1 MPYFDP
7 VDAQVQEGAQALG
20 EVWALALALALAWKT
35 YQVRTQSFKVLSQII
50 SQVII
55 DMSSRPQREVKPI
68 RTLANNQGRAAA
80 EAASR
85 AADKPRTV
93 RRAVRPKTVVRPKG
107 KNIQP
112 QPKRKL
118 EAKNAQSR
126 VLTILDALSKGKNP
140 KVYNMLFSIYRDAS
154 STLINRLELDDNALI
169 ESIEQQYKVMSQ
181 NIRQSGKEKNIL
193 SLDFETPD
201 DKINFCLLM
210 WLDISHDQKPT
221 PGKKQEDR
229 RTNFE
234 TFLGGNIVKTFFGE
248 NLTYTNDT
256 EIMKRMKRL
265 GIITTT
271 KKKMS
276 GKTVI
281 GMLEGLWPGSS
292 FENKIKVNLPFIF
305 GVAEPVTTL
314 AVGPKL
320 SNSAKNKENQPI
332 YVTIDSESKL
342 KSISSLIENAKYPFE
357 YRNKST
363 GQRKIITRYYL
374 KPIIT
379 LANRVDPGRLMPAS
393 GVTQEFSKL
402 MQEADKLKS
411 TQLYNVKDCD
421 FEIGET
427 SLTLDTVGR
436 GKFSLKIN
444 GIEIPY
450 GITAGEAKKAT
461 NAKDIL
467 SKFLGDFMQIL
478 TVLSKPVSQRIV
490 LGTLDGVMCGMCCF
504 LSKSLMKQEPRLFID
519 MSFEQG
525 NQIVMYGVSDLFK
538 IGKNVKPQVSTVGSN
553 FISNNNN
560 TSEVSSGNNRS
571 EGGKTI
577 NKRNTIKSPNMN
589 EGTGESNG
597 NRGNNRNRA
606 LAGMLGRVAPK
617 PIPIQIRNSNSNNN
631 MNNANRALAG
641 MLGRMGPSQG
651 QKRKRENNN
660 NKNKNTQS
668 GVGSR
673 NSMAGNKKN
682 NLKNNA
688 GSGNSQPNNRAKK
701 PKINVNVAQRN
712 RLLKNLKNKGLSKN
726 VINRFIKNYNNGTK
740 GVNQILQEVKAKDN
754 AKRQQNAK
762 NAAAL
767 RQLKQ
772 LRPELF

>member
-1 MPYFDP
+1 
-7 VDAQVQEGAQALG
+7 
-20 EVWALALALALAWKT
+20 
-35 YQVRTQSFKVLSQII
+35 
-50 SQVII
+50 
-55 DMSSRPQREVKPI
+55 MSSRPKREVKPI
-68 RTLANNQGRAAA
+68 RTLANNQGRNVAAA
-80 EAASR
+80 AAR
-85 AADKPRTV
+85 AAARPKTV
-93 RRAVRPKTVVRPKG
+93 RRAVRPTPKG

-126 VLTILDALSKGKNP
+126 VLTILDELSKGKNP

-169 ESIEQQYKVMSQ
+169 GTIEKQYEVMME
-181 NIRQSGKEKNIL
+181 NIRQSGGEKNKL
-193 SLDFETPD
+193 TLNFKSYE
-201 DKINFCLLM
+201 DKLNFCLLM
-210 WLDISHDQKPT
+210 WLDISHDQKPI

-234 TFLGGNIVKTFFGE
+234 TFLKGNIVKTFFGE

-256 EIMKRMKRL
+256 EIMKRMKDPRL
-265 GIITTT
+265 TIITTT

-276 GKTVI
+276 GRTVI
-281 GMLEGLWPGSS
+281 GMLEGLWPGSN

-320 SNSAKNKENQPI
+320 SNSAKKKEDQPI

-342 KSISSLIENAKYPFE
+342 KSISSLIENAKYPFQ
-357 YRNKST
+357 YINKSN
-363 GQRKIITRYYL
+363 GKRKIITRYYL

-421 FEIGET
+421 FKIGKT

-504 LSKSLMKQEPRLFID
+504 LSKSLMNEEPRLFID

-553 FISNNNN
+553 FISNNN
-560 TSEVSSGNNRS
+560 TTEVSSGNNRS
-571 EGGKTI
+571 NGGNQTI
-577 NKRNTIKSPNMN
+577 NKRNTRKSPNVN

-617 PIPIQIRNSNSNNN
+617 PTPIQIRNSNSNSNNN

-660 NKNKNTQS
+660 NNNKNAQS

-688 GSGNSQPNNRAKK
+688 TGGKK

-712 RLLKNLKNKGLSKN
+712 RLLKNLKNKNIPNIMRNGMMKAFNNKKLSYNAIMQMAREEANIRAEVATFRRKKTLRSGGP
-726 VINRFIKNYNNGTK
+726 NRGGGSRTRASPYGK
-740 GVNQILQEVKAKDN
+740 
-754 AKRQQNAK
+754 
-762 NAAAL
+762 
-767 RQLKQ
+767 
-772 LRPELF
+772 P

>member
-1 MPYFDP
+1 
-7 VDAQVQEGAQALG
+7 
-20 EVWALALALALAWKT
+20 
-35 YQVRTQSFKVLSQII
+35 
-50 SQVII
+50 
-55 DMSSRPQREVKPI
+55 MSSRPQREVKPI
-68 RTLANNQGRAAA
+68 RTLANNQGRNVAAA
-80 EAASR
+80 AAR
-85 AADKPRTV
+85 PKTV
-93 RRAVRPKTVVRPKG
+93 RRAVRPTPKG

-126 VLTILDALSKGKNP
+126 VLTILDELSKGKNP

-169 ESIEQQYKVMSQ
+169 GTIEKQYEVMME
-181 NIRQSGKEKNIL
+181 NIRQSGGEKNKL
-193 SLDFETPD
+193 TLNFKSYE
-201 DKINFCLLM
+201 DKLNFCLLM
-210 WLDISHDQKPT
+210 WLDISHDQKPI

-234 TFLGGNIVKTFFGE
+234 TFLKGNIVKTFFGE

-256 EIMKRMKRL
+256 EIMKRMKDPRL
-265 GIITTT
+265 TIITTT

-276 GKTVI
+276 GRTVI
-281 GMLEGLWPGSS
+281 GMLEGLWPGSN

-320 SNSAKNKENQPI
+320 SNSAKKKEDQPI

-342 KSISSLIENAKYPFE
+342 KSISSLIENAKYPFQ
-357 YRNKST
+357 YINKSN
-363 GQRKIITRYYL
+363 GKRKIITRYYL

-421 FEIGET
+421 FKIGKT

-504 LSKSLMKQEPRLFID
+504 LSKSLMNEEPRLFID

-560 TSEVSSGNNRS
+560 NTTEVSSGNNRS
-571 EGGKTI
+571 KGGNQTI
-577 NKRNTIKSPNMN
+577 NKRNTRKSPNVN

-617 PIPIQIRNSNSNNN
+617 PTPIQIRNSNSNSNSNNN

-660 NKNKNTQS
+660 NNNKNAQS

-688 GSGNSQPNNRAKK
+688 TGGKK

-712 RLLKNLKNKGLSKN
+712 RLLKNLKNKNIPNITRNGMMKAFNNKKLSYNAIMQMAREEENIRAEVATFRRKKTLRSGGP
-726 VINRFIKNYNNGTK
+726 NRGGGSRTRASPYGK
-740 GVNQILQEVKAKDN
+740 
-754 AKRQQNAK
+754 
-762 NAAAL
+762 
-767 RQLKQ
+767 
-772 LRPELF
+772 P

>member
-1 MPYFDP
+1 
-7 VDAQVQEGAQALG
+7 
-20 EVWALALALALAWKT
+20 
-35 YQVRTQSFKVLSQII
+35 
-50 SQVII
+50 
-55 DMSSRPQREVKPI
+55 
-68 RTLANNQGRAAA
+68 
-80 EAASR
+80 
-85 AADKPRTV
+85 
-93 RRAVRPKTVVRPKG
+93 VRPTPKG

-126 VLTILDALSKGKNP
+126 VLTILDELSKGKNP

-169 ESIEQQYKVMSQ
+169 GTIEKQYEVMME
-181 NIRQSGKEKNIL
+181 NIRQSGGEKNKL
-193 SLDFETPD
+193 TLNFKSYE
-201 DKINFCLLM
+201 DKLNFCLLM
-210 WLDISHDQKPT
+210 WLDISHDQKPI

-234 TFLGGNIVKTFFGE
+234 TFLKGNIVKTFFGE

-256 EIMKRMKRL
+256 EIMKRMKDPRL
-265 GIITTT
+265 TIITTT

-276 GKTVI
+276 GRTVI
-281 GMLEGLWPGSS
+281 GMLEGLWPGSN

-320 SNSAKNKENQPI
+320 SNSAKKKEDQPI

-342 KSISSLIENAKYPFE
+342 KSISSLIENAKYPFQ
-357 YRNKST
+357 YINKSN
-363 GQRKIITRYYL
+363 GKRKIITRYYL

-421 FEIGET
+421 FKIGKT

-504 LSKSLMKQEPRLFID
+504 LSKSLMNEEPRLFID

-560 TSEVSSGNNRS
+560 NNTTEVSSGNNRS
-571 EGGKTI
+571 KGGNQTI
-577 NKRNTIKSPNMN
+577 NKRNTRKSPNVN

-617 PIPIQIRNSNSNNN
+617 PTPIQIRNSNSNSNNN

-660 NKNKNTQS
+660 NNNKNAQS

-688 GSGNSQPNNRAKK
+688 TGGKK

-712 RLLKNLKNKGLSKN
+712 RLLKNLKNKNIPNITRNGMMKAFNNKKLSYNAIMQMAREEENIRAEVATFRRKKTLRSGGP
-726 VINRFIKNYNNGTK
+726 NRGGGSRTRASPYGK
-740 GVNQILQEVKAKDN
+740 
-754 AKRQQNAK
+754 
-762 NAAAL
+762 
-767 RQLKQ
+767 
-772 LRPELF
+772 P

>member
-1 MPYFDP
+1 
-7 VDAQVQEGAQALG
+7 
-20 EVWALALALALAWKT
+20 
-35 YQVRTQSFKVLSQII
+35 
-50 SQVII
+50 
-55 DMSSRPQREVKPI
+55 MSSRPKREVKPI
-68 RTLANNQGRAAA
+68 RTLANNQGRNVAAA
-80 EAASR
+80 AAR
-85 AADKPRTV
+85 PKTV
-93 RRAVRPKTVVRPKG
+93 RRAVRPTPKG

-126 VLTILDALSKGKNP
+126 VLTILDELSKGKNP

-169 ESIEQQYKVMSQ
+169 GTIEKQYEVMME
-181 NIRQSGKEKNIL
+181 NIRQSGGEKNKL
-193 SLDFETPD
+193 TLNFKSYE
-201 DKINFCLLM
+201 DKLNFCLLM
-210 WLDISHDQKPT
+210 WLDISHDQKPI

-234 TFLGGNIVKTFFGE
+234 TFLKGNIVKTFFGE

-256 EIMKRMKRL
+256 EIMKRMKDPRL
-265 GIITTT
+265 TIITTT

-276 GKTVI
+276 GRTVI
-281 GMLEGLWPGSS
+281 GMLEGLWPGSN

-320 SNSAKNKENQPI
+320 SNSAKKKEDQPI

-342 KSISSLIENAKYPFE
+342 KSISSLIENAKYPFQ
-357 YRNKST
+357 YINKSN
-363 GQRKIITRYYL
+363 GKRKIITRYYL

-421 FEIGET
+421 FKIGKT

-504 LSKSLMKQEPRLFID
+504 LSKSLMNEEPRLFID

-553 FISNNNN
+553 FISNNN
-560 TSEVSSGNNRS
+560 TTEVSSGNNRS
-571 EGGKTI
+571 NGGNQTI
-577 NKRNTIKSPNMN
+577 NKRNTRKSPNVN

-617 PIPIQIRNSNSNNN
+617 PTPIQIRNSNSNSNNN

-660 NKNKNTQS
+660 NNNKNAQS

-688 GSGNSQPNNRAKK
+688 TGGKK

-712 RLLKNLKNKGLSKN
+712 RLLKNLKNKNIPNITRNGMMKAFNNKKLSYNAIMQMAREEANIRAEVATFRRKKTLRSGGP
-726 VINRFIKNYNNGTK
+726 NRGGGSRTRASPYGK
-740 GVNQILQEVKAKDN
+740 
-754 AKRQQNAK
+754 
-762 NAAAL
+762 
-767 RQLKQ
+767 
-772 LRPELF
+772 P

>member
-1 MPYFDP
+1 
-7 VDAQVQEGAQALG
+7 
-20 EVWALALALALAWKT
+20 
-35 YQVRTQSFKVLSQII
+35 
-50 SQVII
+50 
-55 DMSSRPQREVKPI
+55 MSSRPKREVKPI
-68 RTLANNQGRAAA
+68 RTLANNQGRNVAAA
-80 EAASR
+80 AAR
-85 AADKPRTV
+85 AAARPKTV
-93 RRAVRPKTVVRPKG
+93 RRAVRPTPKG

-126 VLTILDALSKGKNP
+126 VLTILDELSKGKNP

-169 ESIEQQYKVMSQ
+169 GTIEKQYEVMME
-181 NIRQSGKEKNIL
+181 NIRQSGGEKNKL
-193 SLDFETPD
+193 TLNFKSYE
-201 DKINFCLLM
+201 DKLNFCLLM
-210 WLDISHDQKPT
+210 WLDISHDQKPI

-234 TFLGGNIVKTFFGE
+234 TFLKGNIVKTFFGE

-256 EIMKRMKRL
+256 EIMKRMKDPRL
-265 GIITTT
+265 TIITTT

-276 GKTVI
+276 GRTVI
-281 GMLEGLWPGSS
+281 GMLEGLWPGSN

-320 SNSAKNKENQPI
+320 SNSAKKKEDQPI

-342 KSISSLIENAKYPFE
+342 KSISSLIENAKYPFQ
-357 YRNKST
+357 YINKSN
-363 GQRKIITRYYL
+363 GKRKIITRYYL

-421 FEIGET
+421 FKIGKT

-504 LSKSLMKQEPRLFID
+504 LSKSLMNEEPRLFID

-553 FISNNNN
+553 FISNNN
-560 TSEVSSGNNRS
+560 TTEVSSGNNRS
-571 EGGKTI
+571 NGGNQTI
-577 NKRNTIKSPNMN
+577 NKRNTRKSPNVN

-617 PIPIQIRNSNSNNN
+617 PTPIQIRNSNSNSNNN

-660 NKNKNTQS
+660 NNNKNAQS

-688 GSGNSQPNNRAKK
+688 TGGKK

-712 RLLKNLKNKGLSKN
+712 RLLKNLKNKNIPNITRNGMMKAFNNKKLSYNAIMQMAREEANIRAEVATFRRKKTLRSGGP
-726 VINRFIKNYNNGTK
+726 NRGGGSRTRASPYGK
-740 GVNQILQEVKAKDN
+740 
-754 AKRQQNAK
+754 
-762 NAAAL
+762 
-767 RQLKQ
+767 
-772 LRPELF
+772 P

>member
-1 MPYFDP
+1 
-7 VDAQVQEGAQALG
+7 
-20 EVWALALALALAWKT
+20 
-35 YQVRTQSFKVLSQII
+35 
-50 SQVII
+50 
-55 DMSSRPQREVKPI
+55 MSTRPQRQVNPI
-68 RTLANNQGRAAA
+68 RTLANNQGRAAE

-85 AADKPRTV
+85 AAARPKKSKT
-93 RRAVRPKTVVRPKG
+93 AGGFKTAGRPKTVGRPKVG
-107 KNIQP
+107 NIQP

-118 EAKNAQSR
+118 EAVNAQSR
-126 VLTILDALSKGKNP
+126 VLTILDELSKGKNP
-140 KVYNMLFSIYRDAS
+140 KVYNMLYSIYRDAS

-169 ESIEQQYKVMSQ
+169 GTIEKQYEVMKE
-181 NIRQSGKEKNIL
+181 NIRQSGGEKNKL
-193 SLDFETPD
+193 TLNFKSYE
-201 DKINFCLLM
+201 DKLNFCLLM

-271 KKKMS
+271 KKQMS
-276 GKTVI
+276 GKKVI
-281 GMLEGLWPGSS
+281 GMLKGLWPGSN

-320 SNSAKNKENQPI
+320 SNSAKNKEDQPI

-421 FEIGET
+421 FKIGET
-427 SLTLDTVGR
+427 SLTLDTVVR

-444 GIEIPY
+444 DIEIPY

-504 LSKSLMKQEPRLFID
+504 LSKSLMNQEPRLFID

-538 IGKNVKPQVSTVGSN
+538 IGKNVKPQVSTVASN

-560 TSEVSSGNNRS
+560 TIEVSSGNNRT
-571 EGGKTI
+571 EGGGNTNNKT
-577 NKRNTIKSPNMN
+577 NKRNKINPPSVSRNST
-589 EGTGESNG
+589 
-597 NRGNNRNRA
+597 NRNKPKTPNRKNGGNVPMGNA
-606 LAGMLGRVAPK
+606 SNTVSIAGSSRGSVS
-617 PIPIQIRNSNSNNN
+617 I
-631 MNNANRALAG
+631 
-641 MLGRMGPSQG
+641 
-651 QKRKRENNN
+651 NN
-660 NKNKNTQS
+660 NKNNES
-668 GVGSR
+668 S
-673 NSMAGNKKN
+673 NSQKPVKRMRKN
-682 NLKNNA
+682 NNTNVNQPPMKRMKVSLNNNA
-688 GSGNSQPNNRAKK
+688 TT
-701 PKINVNVAQRN
+701 RN
-712 RLLKNLKNKGLSKN
+712 RLVSNLKNKGLSKN

-740 GVNQILQEVKAKDN
+740 GVNQILQEVKAKAN